1 MKRIMHNML
10 KTAVVTALVLSA
22 TAGYAQK
29 KRYPYVQDGKII
41 VCREGN
47 DGVKALLIH
56 SNWATTPTHNE
67 LDATNNRFAAKFEV
81 ATSDAVGKDGSSATM
96 KWYEASGT
104 THATDNPDGY
114 SACARYSQDDKTG
127 WRLPTIREL
136 RLIYALRSEL
146 TSANLPS
153 SNGYL
158 SATDGRSNSDYAW
171 VVYFSGGGSNAGANK
186 SSNYRVRCVRDL

>member
-1 MKRIMHNML
+1 MHNML

-81 ATSDAVGKDGSSATM
+81 ATSDAVGKYDWSMT
-96 KWYEASGT
+96 WYEASGT
-104 THATDNPDGY
+104 TDATSNPDGY
-114 SACARYSQDDKTG
+114 SACASYSQDDETG
-127 WRLPTIREL
+127 WRLPTVREL
-136 RLIYALRSEL
+136 RAIYAHKAQL
-146 TSANLPS
+146 TLANLSS
-153 SNGYL
+153 SNCYYW
-158 SATDGRSNSDYAW
+158 SATEGRSDSGTAW
-171 VVYFSGGGSNAGANK
+171 IVAFPNGLTHCFSPQVDN
-186 SSNYRVRCVRDL
+186 NYVRCVRDL

>member
-1 MKRIMHNML
+1 MHNML
-10 KTAVVTALVLSA
+10 KTAVVSALMLTA

-81 ATSDAVGKDGSSATM
+81 ATSDASTSAT
-96 KWYEASGT
+96 WITAVT
-104 THATDNPDGY
+104 
-114 SACARYSQDDKTG
+114 ACPSG

-153 SNGYL
+153 SNDYW
-158 SATDGRSNSDYAW
+158 SATEYSS
-171 VVYFSGGGSNAGANK
+171 GSNDAWLMLFTDGSTSNGNK
-186 SSNYRVRCVRDL
+186 SSNSRVRCVRDL

>member
-1 MKRIMHNML
+1 ML

-47 DGVKALLIH
+47 DGVKASLIH
-56 SNWATTPTHNE
+56 PNWTTTLTHNE

-81 ATSDAVGKDGSSATM
+81 ATSDAVGKDGSSETM

-104 THATDNPDGY
+104 TDASYNPNGY
-114 SACARYSQDDKTG
+114 SACASYSQDGKTG

-146 TSANLPS
+146 TSANQPS
-153 SNGYL
+153 SDYYW
-158 SATDGRSNSDYAW
+158 SATESSADSRYAW
-171 VVYFSGGGSNAGANK
+171 GVRFSGGNTGYVSK
-186 SSNYRVRCVRDL
+186 SDSYRVRCVRDL

>member
-10 KTAVVTALVLSA
+10 KTAVVSALMLTA

-47 DGVKALLIH
+47 DGVKASLIH
-56 SNWATTPTHNE
+56 PNWTTTPTHNE
-67 LDATNNRFAAKFEV
+67 KDATNNRFAAKFEV
-81 ATSDAVGKDGSSATM
+81 ATSNAVGKDGSSERMT
-96 KWYEASGT
+96 WYEASGT
-104 THATDNPDGY
+104 TDATSNPDGY

-146 TSANLPS
+146 ASANS
-153 SNGYL
+153 L
-158 SATDGRSNSDYAW
+158 SISDYWSAAESSSYSDRACY
-171 VVYFSGGGSNAGANK
+171 VNDTGSYTSGGLK
-186 SSNYRVRCVRDL
+186 SGNGRVRCVRDL

>member
-1 MKRIMHNML
+1 ML
-10 KTAVVTALVLSA
+10 KTAVVSALMLTA

-29 KRYPYVQDGKII
+29 KRYPYVQDGNII

-67 LDATNNRFAAKFEV
+67 LDTTNNRFAAKFEV
-81 ATSDAVGKDGSSATM
+81 ATSDAVGKNGSSATM
-96 KWYEASGT
+96 TWYEASGT
-104 THATDNPDGY
+104 TDATYNPDGY
-114 SACARYSQDDKTG
+114 SACASYSQDGKTG

-153 SNGYL
+153 SSFYWSATGYSSYSLNAWNASFTGGRTGSNIKSNGYP
-158 SATDGRSNSDYAW
+158 
-171 VVYFSGGGSNAGANK
+171 
-186 SSNYRVRCVRDL
+186 VRCVRDL

>member
-10 KTAVVTALVLSA
+10 KTAVVSALMLTA

-29 KRYPYVQDGKII
+29 KRYPYVQDGNII

-47 DGVKALLIH
+47 DGVKASLIH
-56 SNWATTPTHNE
+56 PNWTTTLTHNE

-96 KWYEASGT
+96 TWYEASGT
-104 THATDNPDGY
+104 TDASYNPNGY
-114 SACARYSQDDKTG
+114 SACASYSQDGKTG

-153 SNGYL
+153 SDCYW
-158 SATDGRSNSDYAW
+158 SATERSSNSNYVW
-171 VVYFSGGGSNAGANK
+171 YVRFTGGLTNYDNK
-186 SSNYRVRCVRDL
+186 SYGYRVRCVRDL

>member
-1 MKRIMHNML
+1 ML
-10 KTAVVTALVLSA
+10 KTAVVSALMLTA

-29 KRYPYVQDGKII
+29 KRYPYVQDGNII

-67 LDATNNRFAAKFEV
+67 KDTTNNRFAAKFEV
-81 ATSDAVGKDGSSATM
+81 ATSNAVGEDGSSETM
-96 KWYEASGT
+96 TWFEASGT
-104 THATDNPDGY
+104 TDATSNPDGY
-114 SACARYSQDDKTG
+114 SACDRYSQDDKTG

-153 SNGYL
+153 SYRYW
-158 SATDGRSNSDYAW
+158 SATEDYSTSKYAW
-171 VVYFSGGGSNAGANK
+171 SVDFTGDGAYRDLKGDNH
-186 SSNYRVRCVRDL
+186 RVRCVRDL